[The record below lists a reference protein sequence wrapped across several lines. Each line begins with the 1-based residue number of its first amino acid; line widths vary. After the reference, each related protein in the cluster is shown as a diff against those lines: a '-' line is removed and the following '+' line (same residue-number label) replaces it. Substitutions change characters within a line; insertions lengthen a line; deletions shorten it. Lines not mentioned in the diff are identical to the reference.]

1 MATTAKTIKLVDLAK
16 AIEKAV
22 AASSDTK
29 IPGGII
35 MGRLVPRELA
45 GKIDAN
51 AVAKDIT
58 RQVAKS
64 VPGIKLTPK
73 VIIDGGITTMGFIF
87 RPVEFD
93 Q

>member
-1 MATTAKTIKLVDLAK
+1 MATTAKTIKLADLAK

-22 AASSDTK
+22 AASSDRK

-35 MGRLVPRELA
+35 MGRMVPKELA
-45 GKIDAN
+45 GKIDVN
-51 AVAKDIT
+51 AVAKSIT
-58 RQVAKS
+58 SQVARS

>member
-1 MATTAKTIKLVDLAK
+1 MATTAKTIKLSDLAK
-16 AIEKAV
+16 TIEKAV
-22 AASSDTK
+22 AASSAGK

-35 MGRLVPRELA
+35 MGRMVPKELL
-45 GKIDAN
+45 GKIDVN
-51 AVAKDIT
+51 AVAREIT
-58 RQVAKS
+58 SAAAK
-64 VPGIKLTPK
+64 VTPGIKLTPK